1 MIGDVQVPSE
11 VSVLAPYVAAGVFGS
26 SDVQLAA
33 AVARLVD
40 VDEAVVLAIAVAA
53 RGPRLG
59 HVCIDLDD
67 VDHLLVDVPDEA
79 HDLTWPP
86 FGEWA
91 QALAASAA
99 VASPAEANIEPLR
112 PLVFDG
118 RRLYLQ
124 RYWTYEVSVAKEL
137 AERADVGTNAED
149 TSPAGAIESYLD
161 VAFGP
166 ETEAGSD
173 VQRQAVRVALGQRVS
188 IIAGGPGTGKTHTM
202 ARLLA
207 VAQAVADDAGHRL
220 DVALAAPTGKA
231 AARMA
236 ESVHQ
241 HLSASPEIADVVPPQ
256 ATTLHRLLGWLP
268 GTQFRHNRD
277 NPLPH
282 DLVIVDETSMVSL
295 QLMARLLS
303 ALKPDAQLV
312 LLGDPS
318 QLTSVEA
325 GSVLEDVVGP
335 ALFDAIPHAADAP
348 LAGHITVL
356 TAMHRFTEDS
366 TISTLA
372 EAVRV
377 GDTDTTMALL
387 ETSRGAVTWLQPGRD
402 DLDELRHE
410 VVDAAAEVV
419 TAAMAGNPLEGIAAA
434 TRIKVLA
441 ATRQGEFGLYDWNDR
456 IEAAVA
462 ERFTGLDRLT
472 PWYIGRPIIVTA
484 NDDVNHVVNGDTGLV
499 FDHDGPL
506 VAFRSGEG
514 LRFLSPSRLDRVD
527 TWWAM
532 TIHKSQGSE
541 FAHAVVSLPARPSP
555 ILSRQLLYTAVTRAR
570 DRLTIV
576 ASEVALRAAITHP
589 VARASGLRERL
600 WPVAS
605 EGDG

>member
-1 MIGDVQVPSE
+1 MSGGEVPEQVA
-11 VSVLAPYVAAGVFGS
+11 VLEPYVAAGVFGS
-26 SDVQLAA
+26 SEVQLAA
-33 AVARLVD
+33 AVARLVE
-40 VDEAVVLAIAVAA
+40 VEAAVVLAVAVAA

-67 VDHLLVDVPDEA
+67 VEHLMVDVPDEA
-79 HDLTWPP
+79 HDLTWPTA
-86 FGEWA
+86 GEWA
-91 QALAASAA
+91 HALASSKA
-99 VASPAEANIEPLR
+99 VASPAEATSEPLR

-124 RYWTYEVSVAKEL
+124 RFWSYEVSVAKEL
-137 AERADVGTNAED
+137 AERAAGR
-149 TSPAGAIESYLD
+149 TSETTAWRAGALETYLD
-161 VAFGP
+161 AAFGP
-166 ETEAGSD
+166 EAEAGSD
-173 VQRQAVRVALGQRVS
+173 RQRQAVRVALGQRVS
-188 IIAGGPGTGKTHTM
+188 IIAGGPGTGKTHTI

-207 VAQAVADDAGHRL
+207 VAQAAAVDAGHRL
-220 DVALAAPTGKA
+220 EVALAAPTGKA
-231 AARMA
+231 AARMT

-241 HLSASPEIADVVPPQ
+241 YLATSPGTAAVVPSP

-295 QLMARLLS
+295 QLMARLLT
-303 ALKPDAQLV
+303 ALKPTAQLV
-312 LLGDPS
+312 LVGDPS

-335 ALFDAIPHAADAP
+335 ALFDALPDAVDAP

-366 TISTLA
+366 SISTLA

-377 GDTDTTMALL
+377 GDADAALALL
-387 ETSRGAVTWLQPGRD
+387 ETSGGVVTWLQPGRD
-402 DLDELRHE
+402 SLDELRRH
-410 VVDAAAEVV
+410 VVDAAADVV
-419 TAAMAGNPLEGIAAA
+419 TAAMAGEALEGIAAA

-441 ATRQGEFGLYDWNDR
+441 ATRQGELGLYDWNDR

-462 ERFTGLDRLT
+462 ERFTELDRLT

-499 FDHDGPL
+499 VDHDGPL
-506 VAFRSGEG
+506 VAIHAGEG
-514 LRFLSPSRLDRVD
+514 LRFLPPSRLDRVD

-541 FAHAVVSLPARPSP
+541 FSHAVVSLPIRPSP

-570 DRLTIV
+570 ERLTV
-576 ASEVALRAAITHP
+576 VGTEAALRAAIAHP

-600 WPVAS
+600 WPA
-605 EGDG
+605 ETLDLA

>member
-1 MIGDVQVPSE
+1 MSEAVVPEE
-11 VSVLAPYVAAGVFGS
+11 VAVLKPYVAAGVFES

-40 VDEAVVLAIAVAA
+40 VEPAVVLAVAVAA

-67 VDHLLVDVPDEA
+67 IEHLLIDVPDEA
-79 HDLTWPP
+79 HDLAWPP
-86 FGEWA
+86 TGEWA
-91 QALAASAA
+91 RALASSEA
-99 VASPAEANIEPLR
+99 VAAPSEAANEPLR

-124 RYWTYEVSVAKEL
+124 RFWSYEVSVAQNL
-137 AERADVGTNAED
+137 AERAEVGPIELTAL
-149 TSPAGAIESYLD
+149 PADALEGYLD
-161 VAFGP
+161 AAFGP
-166 ETEAGSD
+166 EGEAGSD
-173 VQRQAVRVALGQRVS
+173 RQRQAVRVALGQRVS
-188 IIAGGPGTGKTHTM
+188 IIAGGPGTGKTHTI

-207 VAQAVADDAGHRL
+207 VAQAVAIEAGQRL

-231 AARMA
+231 AARMT

-241 HLSASPEIADVVPPQ
+241 HLAASPEIAAVAPPP

-295 QLMARLLS
+295 QLMARLLT
-303 ALKPDAQLV
+303 ALKPTAQLV
-312 LLGDPS
+312 LVGDPS

-335 ALFDAIPHAADAP
+335 ALIDARPHAAGAP
-348 LAGHITVL
+348 LVGHITVL
-356 TAMHRFTEDS
+356 TTMHRFSEDS
-366 TISTLA
+366 SISTLA

-377 GDTDTTMALL
+377 GDADAAMAVL
-387 ETSRGAVTWLQPGRD
+387 ETSGGVVTWLQPGRD
-402 DLDELRHE
+402 NLDELRRD
-410 VVDAAAEVV
+410 VVDVAAEVV
-419 TAAMAGNPLEGIAAA
+419 TAAMAGEAFEGIAAA
-434 TRIKVLA
+434 TRLKVLA
-441 ATRQGEFGLYDWNDR
+441 ATRQGELGLYDWNDR

-462 ERFTGLDRLT
+462 GRFTQLDRLT

-499 FDHDGPL
+499 IDRDGPL
-506 VAFRSGEG
+506 VAVHAGEG
-514 LRFLSPSRLDRVD
+514 LRYLAPSRLDRVD

-541 FAHAVVSLPARPSP
+541 FSHAVVSLPPRPSP
-555 ILSRQLLYTAVTRAR
+555 ILSRQLLYTAVTRAK
-570 DRLTIV
+570 DRLTLV
-576 ASEVALRAAITHP
+576 ATEAALRAAIDHP

-600 WPVAS
+600 WPAETS
-605 EGDG
+605 ALA